1 MIPCYVCG
9 KDASTGWTK
18 GFVPAP
24 DSQKLALCPEH
35 NTPDNRLAVV
45 NAWHTLLER
54 EAAIMTGIAEFRAA
68 APSLQTATV
77 HFTGGGMLSFTCLS
91 CSPTEQGTLCIESPD
106 GARNFIPMQH
116 IREYSVRPYAAD
128 TAGEAPGEAARAE
141 QLSFPPT
148 SLHSAAL
155 AEPGEKHEEPLS
167 FHAHVPPRPALPEEA
182 DIPGATP
189 ESTDAMRENAA
200 LEATIAAPTHPA
212 PPEYHDT
219 DLPEHAVRTGSHEA
233 AHPEAPAYPEQDEN
247 LPAVPPVADA

>member
-45 NAWHTLLER
+45 KAWRALLER
-54 EAAIMTGIAEFRAA
+54 EAAVLTGIAGFKAA

-91 CSPTEQGTLCIESPD
+91 CSPTAQGTLCIESPD

-128 TAGEAPGEAARAE
+128 TAKATPDKDMRTPQAV
-141 QLSFPPT
+141 FPPS
-148 SLHSAAL
+148 SLHSSVT
-155 AEPGEKHEEPLS
+155 EEEPEQHETPS
-167 FHAHVPPRPALPEEA
+167 PFHPYALPEPAPFQQATSEPDVA
-182 DIPGATP
+182 EESPGAKPGGSEQSNAP
-189 ESTDAMRENAA
+189 ETS
-200 LEATIAAPTHPA
+200 
-212 PPEYHDT
+212 
-219 DLPEHAVRTGSHEA
+219 EHAQE
-233 AHPEAPAYPEQDEN
+233 Y
-247 LPAVPPVADA
+247 LPAVFQAEDS